1 MHLPLYRAA
10 GRSSVSLGHGEQV
23 AFVVDDD
30 EAVRDA
36 LGLLL
41 RTVGLHVETFESA
54 SSFLRN
60 YRPGRSGCLVLD
72 IRMPGMSG
80 LDLQDELHKRRAHLP
95 IVFLTAHG
103 DVPMAV
109 RALKKGAADFIEKPV
124 DEHRLVL
131 AVLDALRRDA
141 EGHNRP
147 ARHAEI
153 TGNANGRLESLS
165 AREREVLNGVL
176 AGKQTREISEEL
188 CISMRTVEFH
198 RARIREKL
206 GVASLAELFRLFI
219 ADPDNPI
226 Q

>member
-1 MHLPLYRAA
+1 MNARE
-10 GRSSVSLGHGEQV
+10 GEQR

-41 RTVGLHVETFESA
+41 RTVGLQVETFESA
-54 SSFLRN
+54 SSFLKS
-60 YRPGRSGCLVLD
+60 YRPGDGGCLVLD

-80 LDLQDELHKRRAHLP
+80 LELQDELHKRRAQLP

-124 DEHRLVL
+124 DEQRLVL

-141 EGHNRP
+141 QRQNHA

-153 TGNANGRLESLS
+153 TGNANGRLKALS
-165 AREREVLNGVL
+165 TREREVLNSVL
-176 AGKQTREISEEL
+176 AGKQTRQISDEL

-206 GVASLAELFRLFI
+206 GVASLPELFRLFI
-219 ADPDNPI
+219 PDSDSPV
-226 Q
+226 